1 MRHAAHGPRVWHACS
16 TSLPILCIVSVFNFA
31 HWDLIYIFPV
41 ASMWIIILC
50 IGLIIFLFLSFKN
63 SLCILLQV
71 IYQIYNLQIHFSWY
85 TACLCTFLAVFLMS
99 NFFHFDE
106 SQFVNLPFDDF
117 FCVFFFLSTKSDA
130 LSFLKFYSVL
140 CQNKI
145 WRAWDL
151 SLPLN

>member
-16 TSLPILCIVSVFNFA
+16 TSLPILYIASVFNFA
-31 HWDLIYIFPV
+31 HWDLIFPMT
-41 ASMWIIILC
+41 SMWIIILC

-63 SLCILLQV
+63 SLCILLRV
-71 IYQIYNLQIHFSWY
+71 IYQIYNLQIHFSRY
-85 TACLCTFLAVFLMS
+85 TACLCTLLAVFLMS
-99 NFFHFDE
+99 NSFSFWWIPICQLALWWFF
-106 SQFVNLPFDDF
+106 L
-117 FCVFFFLSTKSDA
+117 CFFFLSTKSDA
-130 LSFLKFYSVL
+130 LSFLKFYSIL